1 MINTGRKGKIM
12 ENKLIKKLDVIVR
25 DIRKNP
31 IHMVKFKER
40 IINNSKQKQSVQLDP
55 NKPSISIRKE
65 NNFFDDDEN
74 ITIYLDFLTEQF
86 FPWNTTKTPLKER
99 CKKAKLHQHTHEFF
113 EFYYLHSG
121 TCHIY
126 VDESEF
132 ILQPG
137 AIWILNT
144 QLAHNVVLD
153 DETTNLVNILVRKST
168 FMDSLINMLDT
179 DNLLYQFFV
188 NSIYSPVAQPKY
200 ISCQL
205 EEDCDLLFFLYKLLS
220 TYLTQEPNWQSMMK
234 AVLSGFLLE
243 LSSLYQKNKVIQSNT
258 KVLNILDLLSYINSH
273 FMTVTLTELSDK
285 FHYSAN
291 YISRF
296 ISKQTGHGFAE
307 TVNKMKLNK
316 AKEMLAN
323 SDFST
328 ETIAATLGYS
338 DRRSFERAFKNVFQI
353 TPKQYRDQIA

>member
-1 MINTGRKGKIM
+1 M
-12 ENKLIKKLDVIVR
+12 ENALTKKIDAIIQE
-25 DIRKNP
+25 IRKNP
-31 IHMVKFKER
+31 IHMIKFKQR
-40 IINNSKQKQSVQLDP
+40 IEQLFQNNKKVKP
-55 NKPSISIRKE
+55 NFKKNISGYFIRSE
-65 NNFFDDDEN
+65 DEFFDKDEN
-74 ITIYLDFLTEQF
+74 ITIYLDFLNKTF
-86 FPWNTTKTPLKER
+86 FPWNTTESPLEER
-99 CKKAKLHQHTHEFF
+99 CERAKLHQHSHEFF

-121 TCHIY
+121 SCHVY

-144 QLAHNVVLD
+144 QLNHNVVLD
-153 DETTNLVNILVRKST
+153 DESTSLVNILVRKST

-179 DNLLYQFFV
+179 DDLLYQFFV

-200 ISCQL
+200 ISYQL
-205 EEDCDLLFFLYKLLS
+205 EENSDLLFFLYKLLN
-220 TYLTQEPNWQSMMK
+220 TYFTQESNWQSMMK
-234 AVLSGFLLE
+234 VVLSGFLLE

-273 FMTVTLTELSDK
+273 FMTVTLTELSEK
-285 FHYSAN
+285 FHYSTN

-338 DRRSFERAFKNVFQI
+338 DRRSFERAFKNIFQI
-353 TPKQYRDQIA
+353 TPKQFRDQIT